1 MFLERAAAEQQSTF
15 YTAAA
20 EVPATKVSFEENIWK
35 NRREPGIWYHTY
47 EYELLLLLQQQRIC
61 LATVQET
68 ANPRTWNHT
77 SIFRRARKVLRVRAP
92 APSTTKYTWL
102 QYKKRNSKL
111 KSLEPHLQ
119 FSGRHGNCCRFAT
132 HAGVAPTGPYLP
144 CEKMNQWKNS
154 ELEQN
159 YGISYSKKIEVE
171 VLPVVDLIADSP
183 YIYLVDNAT
192 QVKEH
197 RYYTRTR
204 IYVYTTYSFNRQY
217 IFVGHFL
224 CKRICSQLKRA
235 LSARSLAFS
244 PWECG
249 KLVGCELA
257 GIPSYCSCW
266 RSQEATRTWM

>member
-1 MFLERAAAEQQSTF
+1 
-15 YTAAA
+15 
-20 EVPATKVSFEENIWK
+20 
-35 NRREPGIWYHTY
+35 
-47 EYELLLLLQQQRIC
+47 
-61 LATVQET
+61 
-68 ANPRTWNHT
+68 
-77 SIFRRARKVLRVRAP
+77 
-92 APSTTKYTWL
+92 
-102 QYKKRNSKL
+102 
-111 KSLEPHLQ
+111 
-119 FSGRHGNCCRFAT
+119 
-132 HAGVAPTGPYLP
+132 
-144 CEKMNQWKNS
+144 MNQWKNS